1 MEEGTPRQDGL
12 NFKRTKNRAQ
22 RKGEAELWV
31 SPRKGEFA
39 GPGLG
44 LAKPLGG
51 PRAPEAVMGHPL
63 RTWDKG
69 GAIPGG

>member
-39 GPGLG
+39 GPGLDS
-44 LAKPLGG
+44 AKPLGG
-51 PRAPEAVMGHPL
+51 PRAPEAV
-63 RTWDKG
+63 
-69 GAIPGG
+69 